1 MMIPRMRVTLAL
13 LFTVLAVFTGR
24 LMFLQLVKP
33 DEFAARSILN
43 ATEQQRIIPLRGRI
57 LARDGSVL
65 ADDRIAYDLLYTGGE
80 APEWPRVKVLLGSD
94 AELRPPDPSKP
105 EEVQS
110 GAVLVWNI
118 PDTLVPAVEERVAGN
133 PNLYLRERV
142 ERTYPTNLA
151 AQTVGYTA
159 QADPTRQP
167 GYSVN
172 DLVGVMGIEAA
183 YEAALFGTAGQRLVE
198 VDNRGSEIAE
208 HVMWTAS
215 PGLDVT
221 LTIDPQLQ
229 RLAEDVLADSLSY
242 VNEDRARVGLPL
254 EEKVRG
260 AIIALDPRNGEVLA
274 MASAPSFD
282 QNVFTH
288 RPSNP
293 ERVAAILGDMTNVPL
308 SNRAVEAYAPASTFK
323 VVTSSTLL
331 EQGYAGRNT
340 TFPCTA
346 AFRFGGITWRNWAT
360 YDKGSYNVL
369 HAIADSCNTYY
380 WYAAYNTP
388 EFGVGWAPFIE
399 DLVERAREFGFG
411 APVGAGPMEEKA
423 GRIPDQNSVRAQP
436 QYDHGWLP
444 GFTLNT
450 VIGQGDVLATPLQ
463 VAQFVAALSLNGLLV
478 EPHLVKQVGDEPYV
492 PEVTQLDGRY
502 WSVLNEGMR
511 MMLTD
516 YPSRSVLGPGVF
528 PVSVAGKTGTAET
541 PRGADYARAWFMG
554 FSPYENP
561 EVAFVVFIE
570 YGGSSSRVAIP
581 VARDFMAGYWS
592 LKGVE
597 VANNP

>member
-24 LMFLQLVKP
+24 LMFLQLAKS
-33 DEFAARSILN
+33 DEFAAKSILN

-57 LARDGSVL
+57 LARDGTVL
-65 ADDRIAYDLLYTGGE
+65 ADDRIAFDLLYTGGP
-80 APEWPRVKVLLGSD
+80 APEWSRLKVLLDSD

-105 EEVQS
+105 EEVQN

-172 DLVGVMGIEAA
+172 DLVGVAGIEAA
-183 YEAALFGTAGQRLVE
+183 YEAALFGNAGQRLVE
-198 VDNRGSEIAE
+198 VDNRGTEVAE

-229 RLAEDVLADSLSY
+229 RLAEDVLADALSY
-242 VNEDRARVGLPL
+242 VNEDRLRVNLPL
-254 EEKVRG
+254 EEQVRG
-260 AIIALDPRNGEVLA
+260 SIVAVDPRNGEVLA
-274 MASAPSFD
+274 MASAPTFD

-288 RPSNP
+288 RPVNP
-293 ERVAAILGDMTNVPL
+293 EQVQAILNDRENNPL
-308 SNRAVEAYAPASTFK
+308 ANRAVEAYAPASTFK
-323 VVTSSTLL
+323 IVTSSALL
-331 EQGYAGRNT
+331 EYGYAGRNT
-340 TFPCTA
+340 KYPCSA

-360 YDKGSYNVL
+360 YDKGAYDVM

-388 EFGVGWAPFIE
+388 NFGVGWAPFIE

-411 APVGAGPMEEKA
+411 EPVGVGLMEEKA
-423 GRIPDQNSVRAQP
+423 GRVPDEQWVRAQP
-436 QYDHGWLP
+436 QYEHGWLP

-450 VIGQGDVLATPLQ
+450 VIGQGNVLATPVQL
-463 VAQFVAALSLNGLLV
+463 AQFLSALAYDGLMAQ
-478 EPHLVKQVGDEPYV
+478 PHLVKQIGDQVMAPVLEQV
-492 PEVTQLDGRY
+492 EGSHWQTLRDGMA
-502 WSVLNEGMR
+502 LMF
-511 MMLTD
+511 TD
-516 YPSRSVLGPGVF
+516 YPSSNYMGPRVF
-528 PVSVAGKTGTAET
+528 PRSVAGKSGTAQT
-541 PRGADYARAWFMG
+541 PRGGDWTHAWFMG
-554 FSPYENP
+554 YSPVEDP
-561 EVAFVVFIE
+561 EIAVVVFIE
-570 YGGSSSRVAIP
+570 YGGSSSRVSVP
-581 VARDFMAGYWS
+581 VGRDFLAGYWAS
-592 LKGVE
+592 RGVE
-597 VANNP
+597 VAAVP